1 MTSKYA
7 KSIAEYREQVKN
19 QQSFTNGNLNFIG
32 VTKAKPKIYV
42 QLLSN
47 DLVPIPMH
55 QFVPVQQDDGTF
67 KSSNFICR
75 RFIHEDCYICDN
87 MKTDKGEPL
96 KPKTVNIVLAA
107 QLADKSTPMYEDV
120 TTDKK
125 TAESIFEQFNE
136 ADLANVNAIEEGDS
150 IVFKNLPKVGVLQA
164 NRTMDQYFALT
175 LSEAGSIDDRSFMI
189 KREGT
194 GLQTKYS
201 IMSVGDAPLDPDDV
215 RLKIA
220 LAIHMSLDDYIDVF
234 ISKARYNNAFGLS
247 DSSEKQNDEDDD
259 EEDEESNDE
268 GVTMAE
274 IMQKYR
280 GASSKFRG
288 NDA

>member
-7 KSIAEYREQVKN
+7 QSIAEYREQVKS

-32 VTKAKPKIYV
+32 VTKANPKIYV

-47 DLVPIPMH
+47 ELVPIPMH
-55 QFVPVQQDDGTF
+55 QFVPVPQDDGTF
-67 KSSNFICR
+67 KNSNFICR
-75 RFIHEDCYICDN
+75 KFVHDDCYICDH

-107 QLADKSTPMYEDV
+107 QLADKSTPVYEDV
-120 TTDKK
+120 TADKK
-125 TAESIFEQFNE
+125 TAESIFEQFDE
-136 ADLANVNAIEEGDS
+136 ADLSNINAVEEGDN
-150 IVFKNLPKVGVLQA
+150 IIFKDLPKVGVLQA

-215 RLKIA
+215 KLKIA

-234 ISKARYNNAFGLS
+234 ISKTRYDNAFSLS
-247 DSSEKQNDEDDD
+247 DLSEKKDDEDS
-259 EEDEESNDE
+259 EEESNDDSN
-268 GVTMAE
+268 VTMAE